1 MTLKKNAGRAC
12 GCDIKTRVFC
22 AVGVSFVL
30 LLARPSNASSV
41 VCGVHVTFLDC
52 RSVPAEYEWAPDSQL
67 TFGIGCIG
75 YPTPGPPG
83 DASVVLPNFF
93 LPDVSSQRFK
103 IEAGGQDLTGGTFSD
118 AGIRCGWPCDYDAG
132 WRSCDPMALVRY
144 TGPLLP
150 GQQHKIT
157 WMNSGINVEVVP
169 YALFT
174 VSSTPAVDSGFSSDT
189 GVAVDLTL
197 DLPSADRLSS
207 ADLFLLPGTDAQAE
221 AVMAVDTAGGPDRS
235 SPSEN
240 DGDVEADVAADFAQ
254 AGDLPLLATKDA
266 SAEDVDAGTGPTGP
280 DGATRRNQSSSG
292 CSCTVGARKPT
303 SLGAVPLVALLA
315 FARRRRGRTI
325 S

>member
-1 MTLKKNAGRAC
+1 MLQTNAGRAC
-12 GCDIKTRVFC
+12 GCDIKTRMSC

-30 LLARPSNASSV
+30 LPARPSSASSV
-41 VCGVHVTFLDC
+41 VCGMQMIFVDC
-52 RSVPAEYEWAPDSQL
+52 GSVPSEYEWAPDSQP

-75 YPTPGPPG
+75 YPTPPPPG
-83 DASVVLPNFF
+83 DAAVVLPNFF

-103 IEAGGQDLTGGTFSD
+103 IEAGGQDLTGGTFND
-118 AGIRCGWPCDYDAG
+118 AGISCGWPCDYDAG

-157 WMNSGINVEVVP
+157 WMNSGISAEVVP

-197 DLPSADRLSS
+197 DLSS
-207 ADLFLLPGTDAQAE
+207 AG
-221 AVMAVDTAGGPDRS
+221 VMAVDTAEGPDRS

-240 DGDVEADVAADFAQ
+240 DGDVEAAVAADSAQ

-266 SAEDVDAGTGPTGP
+266 SAEDVDAGTGPTGF
-280 DGATRRNQSSSG
+280 DGATQRRRSSSG
-292 CSCTVGARKPT
+292 CSCTVGARNPT

-315 FARRRRGRTI
+315 FACRRRGRTT
-325 S
+325 SWGEPPDAAEA